1 MIGLTFIMFFLL
13 KANQYKIRVM
23 STSNQ
28 GSTWGKLELQF
39 IGRDGANETFTLT
52 NEADE
57 IKDTGFIQVY
67 NQQKSPLNLL
77 ILIKLSSFF
86 KKMFLHRDLL
96 WRILSFVM

>member
-1 MIGLTFIMFFLL
+1 MINEKKNQLNSNDWLNFYYNFSL

-39 IGRDGANETFTLT
+39 ITRDGANETFILT

-57 IKDTGFIQVY
+57 IKDTGFIQV
-67 NQQKSPLNLL
+67 
-77 ILIKLSSFF
+77 
-86 KKMFLHRDLL
+86 
-96 WRILSFVM
+96 